1 MPHPL
6 ATLVVGLATIYGAI
20 GAVFGVAFILR
31 GVDVVDPM
39 ARGAGWGFRVLILPG
54 STLFWPLLL
63 VRWAAGSMAP
73 PVEITAHRRRAR
85 RLP

>member
-6 ATLVVGLATIYGAI
+6 ANLVVGLTSIYALI
-20 GAVFGVAFILR
+20 GAVFAVAFIVR
-31 GVDVVDPM
+31 GVDVIDPM

-54 STLFWPLLL
+54 SVLFWPLLL

-73 PVEITAHRRRAR
+73 PVETTAHRRRAR
-85 RLP
+85 RRS